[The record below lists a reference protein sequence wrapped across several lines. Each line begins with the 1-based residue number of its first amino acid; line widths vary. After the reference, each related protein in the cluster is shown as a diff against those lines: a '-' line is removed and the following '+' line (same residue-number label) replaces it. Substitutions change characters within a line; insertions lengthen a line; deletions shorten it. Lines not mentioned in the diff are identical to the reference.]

1 MAHHSTDPLFWRS
14 WIDEYLDRLDRL
26 KGAGVW
32 WREIWPHELA
42 SGDFSVLHQLINELD
57 LNWSEQIV
65 EEFILPGSWHAS
77 TK

>member
-1 MAHHSTDPLFWRS
+1 MVHHSTDPLFWRS

-26 KGAGVW
+26 KGSGVW

-42 SGDFSVLHQLINELD
+42 SGDFSVLHRLINDLD

-77 TK
+77 KK